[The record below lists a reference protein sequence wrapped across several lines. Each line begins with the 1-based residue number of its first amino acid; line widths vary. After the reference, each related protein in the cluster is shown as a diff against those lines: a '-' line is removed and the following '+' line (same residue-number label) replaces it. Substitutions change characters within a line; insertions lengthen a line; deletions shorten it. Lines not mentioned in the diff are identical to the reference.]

1 MGIKLIYHDKESSRR
16 GTSPFDEAIRELVEN
31 KNICIICPYIGID
44 YFDRIIKLA
53 NSWHLVTDVE
63 ALMRSHNQNA
73 RQDIKNFIKEH
84 LSNIHHYKDIHAK
97 VIITDN
103 SAFIGSANLTE
114 KGITGRVE
122 MSVLIEEKEH
132 VDKVQKW
139 FWDLWSETESVNRPD
154 LEKYVSSIMFLPSPD
169 LYKPEYSLPSNAPT
183 IKAKLSGIGSEN
195 IQIDNIIKNDKESH
209 KRLIEAIR
217 LTSNREWINSYFDL
231 AKELIEF
238 TGLANDDP
246 RLVMSLRKDGR
257 IPISINQRWI
267 LKPLSPYNKGNVGLI
282 MPLDYD
288 SQNYDTDGVVFDDE
302 GYFFTN
308 KIKKARWLGF
318 ERKNKIEFSERI
330 KNYWKQA
337 VLAEL
342 ERGKKS
348 GFKKFHEPVVY
359 EAVMNLS
366 YRTKLLDEAFSE
378 AL

>member
-1 MGIKLIYHDKESSRR
+1 MGIKLIYHDKESSR
-16 GTSPFDEAIRELVEN
+16 GSTSPFDEAITELVEN

-44 YFDRIIKLA
+44 YFDRIIMLS

-63 ALMRSHNQNA
+63 AWMRSHNQNA
-73 RQDIKNFIKEH
+73 RQDIKNFIIEH

-122 MSVLIEEKEH
+122 MSVLIEEKEQI
-132 VDKVQKW
+132 DELQKW
-139 FWDLWSETESVNRPD
+139 FWDLWNETESLNPPY
-154 LEKYVSSIMFLPSPD
+154 LERYVSSIMSLSSPN
-169 LYKPEYSLPSNAPT
+169 LYKPEYSLTSNAPV
-183 IKAKLSGIGSEN
+183 INANLVDIGSTD
-195 IQIDNIIKNDKESH
+195 IQVENIIKINQESH
-209 KRLIEAIR
+209 KLLIEAIR

-238 TGLANDDP
+238 TGLTNNDP

-267 LKPLSPYNKGNVGLI
+267 LKPLRPYNKGNVGLI

-288 SQNYDTDGVVFDDE
+288 SQNYDTDGVLFDDE
-302 GYFFTN
+302 GYFFRN
-308 KIKKARWLGF
+308 KIREARWLGF

-337 VLAEL
+337 ALAEL
-342 ERGKKS
+342 KRGKVS
-348 GFKKFHEPVVY
+348 GRREYHKPVVY

-366 YRTKLLDEAFSE
+366 YRNKLIEEAFSKII
-378 AL
+378 

>member
-1 MGIKLIYHDKESSRR
+1 MDIKLIYHDKESSRG
-16 GTSPFDEAIRELVEN
+16 GTSPFDKAIIDLVKN

-44 YFDRIIKLA
+44 YFSGIIQLA
-53 NSWHLVTDVE
+53 NTWHLVTDVG
-63 ALMRSHNQNA
+63 AWMRSHNQNA
-73 RQDIKNFIKEH
+73 RQDIKNFIIEH
-84 LSNIHHYKDIHAK
+84 LSNIHHYPDIHAK

-122 MSVLIEEKEH
+122 MSVLIEEKEQI
-132 VDKVQKW
+132 DEVQKW
-139 FWDLWSETESVNRPD
+139 FWDLWNETKSVNSSD
-154 LEKYVSSIMFLPSPD
+154 IEKYVSSIISLPSPD
-169 LYKPEYSLPSNAPT
+169 LYKPEYSLPSNAPA

-217 LTSNREWINSYFDL
+217 LTSNKEWINSYFDL

-238 TGLANDDP
+238 TGLTNDDP

-257 IPISINQRWI
+257 IPISINQRWV
-267 LKPLSPYNKGNVGLI
+267 LKPLRPYNKGNVGLI

-302 GYFFTN
+302 GYFFRN
-308 KIKKARWLGF
+308 KIREARWLGF

-342 ERGKKS
+342 KRGKGS
-348 GFKKFHEPVVY
+348 GRREYHKPVVY
-359 EAVMNLS
+359 EAIMNLS
-366 YRTKLLDEAFSE
+366 CRNKLLDEAFSE